1 MQEQQGNLEEPLSGL
16 PGPRPFNK
24 KTKKDNA
31 MENKKVDD
39 IVARAA
45 EAISSGKSFGGWTD
59 PIEEGIFQKHVKKQ
73 HDSMKRNK
81 KEDEIPLVIH
91 GPDGTRKNPQY
102 SKFIYPKDVLKKE
115 KNESVELIERVVK
128 QGKSIPMKLGAG
140 RAAGNAAPR
149 QLKDK
154 KKEAMVVKQ
163 GKSIPMKLGAGRA
176 AGNAAPRQLKDK
188 KKEAMVVKDGKVKVI
203 DREHLDAHIS
213 DGWGLAEGV
222 GSMLG
227 GAIGSI
233 VPGVGTAIGA
243 AVGGAGEAL
252 VKGAFKKKKAAGEP
266 GKE

>member
-154 KKEAMVVKQ
+154 KKEAMVVK
-163 GKSIPMKLGAGRA
+163 
-176 AGNAAPRQLKDK
+176 
-188 KKEAMVVKDGKVKVI
+188 DGKVKVI